1 MWSSNEEI
9 RNSKI
14 ILLSERDCSRQQKRQ
29 EGEKLSSSMAMILGG
44 IATLEIMTAAAMLLN
59 IDIHTADRIALVFA
73 FVVLYFAVVAFLTDK

>member
-1 MWSSNEEI
+1 MRSSNEEI

-14 ILLSERDCSRQQKRQ
+14 IVLSERDGSRSQQRRR
-29 EGEKLSSSMAMILGG
+29 GEKLSSSMAMLLGG